1 MTNEAYPGDSEYQ
14 GAIDVPNEHE
24 QEAPGNRERILGE
37 LKAIPLS
44 ELTAAP
50 ETVDC
55 AKAAIEKNLGVVDL
69 PVELALL
76 KGVRIDDIGVADR
89 ESANDVDTMI
99 YGVVHKFRQGRQ
111 RRDMPKEVGTF
122 NSNNGVVEY
131 IDHLGHQYVA
141 PGSVHLFDA
150 LREAGYGQG
159 DLWVNCSNGAYPAD
173 TERARAVIQ
182 AQEVARQL
190 DVLKKLQAMGI
201 DKMDEVGDIIGEL
214 SDPTS
219 EASRRVEE
227 QVGWADQYIAAART
241 AYEEQRK
248 KMSADKRNYRQD
260 TMREAMIAEGALP
273 APEQPAED
281 SGNEVIA

>member
-14 GAIDVPNEHE
+14 GAIDVPNEYE
-24 QEAPGNRERILGE
+24 QEAPGNKERILAD
-37 LKAIPLS
+37 LKAIPLR

-50 ETVDC
+50 ETIDC
-55 AKAAIEKNLGVVDL
+55 AKVAIEKDLGVVDM
-69 PVELALL
+69 PTELALL
-76 KGVRIDDIGVADR
+76 RGVRIDDIGVADGQ
-89 ESANDVDTMI
+89 SAQDVDTAI
-99 YGVVHKFRQGRQ
+99 YGVKNKFRQSRA
-111 RRDMPKEVGTF
+111 RRDVAKEVGTF

-141 PGSVHLFDA
+141 PQSVHLLDA
-150 LREAGYGQG
+150 LHTAGYSQG
-159 DLWVNCSNGAYPAD
+159 DMWVNCSNGAFPAD
-173 TERARAVIQ
+173 IERTRALIQ

-190 DVLKKLQAMGI
+190 DVLKKLQEMGI

-248 KMSADKRNYRQD
+248 KMSADKREYRQGEL
-260 TMREAMIAEGALP
+260 REKMIAEGALP
-273 APEQPAED
+273 SPEQPVENVD
-281 SGNEVIA
+281 DEPIA

>member
-14 GAIDVPNEHE
+14 GAIDVPNEYE
-24 QEAPGNRERILGE
+24 QEAPDNKERILAD
-37 LKAIPLS
+37 LKAIPLR

-50 ETVDC
+50 ETIDC
-55 AKAAIEKNLGVVDL
+55 AKVAIEKNLGVVDM
-69 PVELALL
+69 PTELALL
-76 KGVRIDDIGVADR
+76 RGVRIDDIGVADGQ
-89 ESANDVDTMI
+89 SAQDVDTAI
-99 YGVVHKFRQGRQ
+99 YGVKNKFRQSRAQ
-111 RRDMPKEVGTF
+111 RDVAKEVGTF

-141 PGSVHLFDA
+141 PQSVHLLDA
-150 LREAGYGQG
+150 LHTAGYSQG
-159 DLWVNCSNGAYPAD
+159 DMWVNCSNGAFPAD
-173 TERARAVIQ
+173 IERTRALVQ

-190 DVLKKLQAMGI
+190 DVLKKLQEMGI

-248 KMSADKRNYRQD
+248 KMSADKREYRQGELRKKM
-260 TMREAMIAEGALP
+260 TAEGALP
-273 APEQPAED
+273 SPEQPVENVDDEPTA
-281 SGNEVIA
+281 